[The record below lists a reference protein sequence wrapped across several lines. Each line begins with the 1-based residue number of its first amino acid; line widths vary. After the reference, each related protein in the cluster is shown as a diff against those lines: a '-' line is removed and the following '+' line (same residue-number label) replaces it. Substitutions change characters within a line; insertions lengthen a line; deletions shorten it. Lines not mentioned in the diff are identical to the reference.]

1 MRMALAN
8 VAHPVGRNAHHFSG
22 LHPAPQLTATSVAL
36 LHQAIWRGN
45 LQRLF
50 AVFPSLLLIA
60 NIIGVHE
67 QSLHGIL
74 RQKRPFPRA
83 HARMIERHFG
93 LTNGAFDAP
102 LPDPVHDP
110 DDLLHARRAWI
121 HGVIQRYASIYAA
134 ATATGIG
141 FKTLHG
147 LTSGRIEPSGAIVA
161 WIAQRTR
168 VTHPPEIA
176 ENTSPFRIPAHL

>member
-8 VAHPVGRNAHHFSG
+8 VAHPVARNAPHYG
-22 LHPAPQLTATSVAL
+22 GVHPAPQLTATSVAL

-45 LQRLF
+45 LQRLIT
-50 AVFPSLLLIA
+50 VFPSLLLIA
-60 NIIGVHE
+60 SIIGVHE

-83 HARMIERHFG
+83 HARMIERNFG
-93 LTNGAFDAP
+93 LTNGAFDTP
-102 LPDPVHDP
+102 LPEPGHDS
-110 DDLLHARRAWI
+110 DDLLHARRTWI
-121 HGVIQRYASIYAA
+121 HGVIQRYPSIYAA

-147 LTSGRIEPSGAIVA
+147 LASGRIEASGAIVA
-161 WIAQRTR
+161 WISQRTR
-168 VTHPPEIA
+168 VAHPPEIA
-176 ENTSPFRIPAHL
+176 ENSSPFRVPTHF